1 MTTERTGF
9 TLTVDPPYPWGGSS
23 WLCAGSR
30 PCCVDS
36 RALFVCLLQAFTSA
50 GTVLWSQQGR
60 RAGKG
65 EAPFRSWP
73 TAIPSQ
79 LRPSPG
85 QRDTKDHE
93 QFFAQGAPRDP
104 HRDSR
109 GERSPWLPLET
120 RPDSPGEPGQCGR
133 PGFDPWVGKIPW
145 RRQRLP
151 TPVFWAGEFHG
162 LYVLYSC
169 LENPRDGGA

>member
-1 MTTERTGF
+1 MTAERTSF

-36 RALFVCLLQAFTSA
+36 RALFVCLLQAFMSA
-50 GTVLWSQQGR
+50 RTVLWSQQGH

-93 QFFAQGAPRDP
+93 QFLF
-104 HRDSR
+104 
-109 GERSPWLPLET
+109 
-120 RPDSPGEPGQCGR
+120 
-133 PGFDPWVGKIPW
+133 
-145 RRQRLP
+145 P
-151 TPVFWAGEFHG
+151 TSA
-162 LYVLYSC
+162 
-169 LENPRDGGA
+169 